1 MGHKE
6 LTVHQRRLLN
16 VIRAH
21 ADDRGRASIGQ
32 AADRRP
38 ATFRALERRGLIEVI
53 RVSTAGWHQL
63 RVWHVRLLQP
73 EEVSGEGDASD

>member
-6 LTVHQRRLLN
+6 LTVYQRRLLN
-16 VIRAH
+16 VIWAQ

-38 ATFRALERRGLIEVI
+38 VTLRQAQGRLFRALERRG
-53 RVSTAGWHQL
+53 QL
-63 RVWHVRLLQP
+63 RQ
-73 EEVSGEGDASD
+73 GEGEQGERQGDLRYE